1 MSDIQDLTKQIIKF
15 RDKRDWKQFHTP
27 KDLAISL
34 LLESSEL
41 AEHFQWK
48 NERELAAYLRSHKQ
62 EIGEELADVFYWILL
77 MANDFGIDVSEA
89 LRRKLKINEQK
100 YPISKAKGNHFKYSK
115 L

>member
-15 RDKRDWKQFHTP
+15 RDQRDWKQFHTP
-27 KDLAISL
+27 KDLVISL
-34 LLESSEL
+34 LLELSEL

-48 NERELAAYLRSHKQ
+48 NEQELTAYLRSHKQ
-62 EIGEELADVFYWILL
+62 EIGEELADVFYWVLL

-89 LRRKLKINEQK
+89 LRRKLIINEKK
-100 YPISKAKGNHFKYSK
+100 YPISKAKGKHTKYSR